1 LENSLKQSFYAAL
14 ETYSN
19 VHRGSGHNSVVTTRL
34 FEQARKQV
42 LEYLGLSSSK
52 YTVIFSSP
60 RQAALLLSKLKIG
73 SFQAISSRQIGL
85 PLGVIAT
92 AVKKSALPSGEPFQ
106 VGGGTTRLVG
116 RDWEVCDGAPG
127 KFEAGTPAIMN
138 VIAFAGALQH
148 LKQLGQAAVTSAKVI
163 NSSPT
168 DILFQDEF
176 ESLSGQALL
185 DSLRDTMIGRNVMV
199 KTPHGE
205 KPYINLDN
213 AASTPAFKP
222 VWETVCKVWDQ
233 PEENHRE
240 IISEARSIVSKWLN
254 APESEFEII
263 FTYNT
268 TEAVN
273 LLAES
278 YYRHSGRKTET
289 VILNTLL
296 EHNSNDLPWR
306 TLPNSSLIRLSI
318 DEEGFIDLK
327 ELERHLANYNEWGK
341 HPGQRIG
348 LVAVSGASN
357 VLGTCNDLAEI
368 SRIVHRF
375 GAKLLV
381 DAAQLV
387 AHRPVDIQ
395 STGIDYLVFS
405 AHKTYA
411 PFGTGVLIA
420 RKGLLNLD
428 PPKMESIRQSGEEN
442 VTGIAALGKAALLLQ
457 RIGYDVIMR
466 EERMLTERAI
476 IGMSQIPGLTLF
488 GIRNPESTEFEN
500 RVGVI
505 VFSLKKVFGN
515 VIARKL
521 ADKGIGIRYGCHCAH
536 MLVKHLVH
544 VSPGLER
551 FQRIM
556 VTVLPNV
563 RLPGLPR
570 ISIGLGNKEEEINQ
584 LIQELK
590 RIAVR

>member
-1 LENSLKQSFYAAL
+1 M

-19 VHRGSGHNSVVTTRL
+19 VHRGSGHNSIVTTKAY
-34 FEQARKQV
+34 EQARIEV
-42 LEYLGLSSSK
+42 LEYFGLPASK
-52 YTVIFSSP
+52 YTVVFSSA
-60 RQAALLLSKLKIG
+60 RQAALLQSKLKKG

-85 PLGVIAT
+85 PLGIYAT

-116 RDWEVCDGAPG
+116 PDWIVWDKAPG
-127 KFEAGTPAIMN
+127 RFEAGTPAIIHA
-138 VIAFAGALQH
+138 IALSKALQL
-148 LKQLGQAAVTSAKVI
+148 LKQKGQDAFHPEKDK
-163 NSSPT
+163 SPSPAELFYKDET
-168 DILFQDEF
+168 DD
-176 ESLSGQALL
+176 LSGQALL
-185 DSLRDTMIGRNVMV
+185 DHLRETMIGREVMV
-199 KTPHGE
+199 QTPQGE
-205 KPYINLDN
+205 MPYINLDN
-213 AASTPAFKP
+213 AASTPAFSP
-222 VWETVCKVWDQ
+222 VWETVCKAWDQ
-233 PEENHRE
+233 PEENHSE
-240 IISEARSIVSKWLN
+240 IISEVRSIVSKCLN
-254 APESEFEII
+254 APSSEFDIL

-273 LLAES
+273 ILAES
-278 YYRHSGRKTET
+278 FHKNGGRKTET

-306 TLPNSSLIRLSI
+306 LLPNSSLIRLSI

-341 HPGQRIG
+341 HPGKRIG

-387 AHRPVDIQ
+387 AHRPVDME

-405 AHKTYA
+405 AHKAYA

-420 RKGLLNLD
+420 RKGLLNID
-428 PPKMESIRQSGEEN
+428 PSEMQMIRQSGEEN
-442 VTGIAALGKAALLLQ
+442 LAGIAALGKTALLLQ
-457 RIGYDVIMR
+457 KIGYEVIIK
-466 EERMLTERAI
+466 EERALTLHAIQGML
-476 IGMSQIPGLTLF
+476 QIPGLTIY
-488 GIRNPESTEFEN
+488 GIRNPESGIFDR

-521 ADKGIGIRYGCHCAH
+521 ADKGIGIRFGCHCAH
-536 MLVKHLVH
+536 MLVKHLVK

-563 RLPGLPR
+563 RLPGLAR
-570 ISIGLGNKEEEINQ
+570 ISIGLGNTEKEIDRFLQVLN
-584 LIQELK
+584 
-590 RIAVR
+590 RIALR

>member
-1 LENSLKQSFYAAL
+1 LDNSLIQIIYAAL

-19 VHRGSGHNSVVTTRL
+19 VHRGSGHNSVVTTGL
-34 FEQARKQV
+34 YEQAREQV
-42 LEYLGLSSSK
+42 LQYLGLSGSK

-60 RQAALLLSKLKIG
+60 RQAAMLQSKLKNG

-116 RDWEVCDGAPG
+116 PDWEVWDKAPG
-127 KFEAGTPAIMN
+127 RFEAGTPAILN
-138 VIAFAGALQH
+138 AIALANALQL
-148 LKQLGQAAVTSAKVI
+148 LKQQGQRTFRPEEGD
-163 NSSPT
+163 SPSPAEV
-168 DILFQDEF
+168 LYHDEF
-176 ESLSGQALL
+176 ENLSGQALL
-185 DSLRDTMIGRNVMV
+185 YRLRDTIIGRNVRV
-199 KTPHGE
+199 KTPQGE

-222 VWETVCKVWDQ
+222 VWEAVCQAWEL
-233 PEENHRE
+233 PEENHRQ
-240 IISEARSIVSKWLN
+240 IISETRSIVSKWLN
-254 APESEFEII
+254 APESDFEII

-268 TEAVN
+268 TEAIN

-278 YYRHSGRKTET
+278 FDRRSGRKTET

-306 TLPNSSLIRLSI
+306 LLPNSSLIRLSI

-341 HPGQRIG
+341 HPGKRIG

-387 AHRPVDIQ
+387 AHHSMDIE
-395 STGIDYLVFS
+395 STGIDYLAFS
-405 AHKTYA
+405 AHKAYA

-428 PPKMESIRQSGEEN
+428 PSKMESIRQSGEEN

-457 RIGYDVIMR
+457 RIGYDVIMK

-476 IGMSQIPGLTLF
+476 NGMSQIPGLTIF
-488 GIRNPESTEFEN
+488 GIRNPESED

-505 VFSLKKVFGN
+505 VFSQKKVFGN

-521 ADKGIGIRYGCHCAH
+521 ANNGIGIRYGCHCAH

-570 ISIGLGNKEEEINQ
+570 ISIGLGNTRDEIDQ
-584 LIQELK
+584 LISELSG
-590 RIAVR
+590 IAKKS